1 MDYQDILY
9 EVDQGIAKI
18 VINRPDALNSLT
30 PKVLSEL
37 HSAVQEAGQDNQ
49 VGVIVL
55 TGAGRA
61 FCAGVD
67 LKALEKPAGA
77 DVGDDLNNA
86 ARDLQCA
93 IEDVRKPVIGMVN
106 GFCLTGGLELALA
119 CDFIVAADEA
129 RFGDTHT
136 RWGLRCTWGMSRR
149 LPGRVGEG
157 KARELTYT
165 AEMISGV
172 EAARIGLANKSVPVS
187 DLEKTVR
194 EIAEK
199 ILANSAEA
207 VAAHKHLYSESR
219 KETMAKG
226 LEREYTTMPEISDT
240 LERMNGFARKG

>member
-93 IEDVRKPVIGMVN
+93 IEDVPKPVIGMVN

-187 DLEKTVR
+187 ELEKTVR

-207 VAAHKHLYSESR
+207 VAAHKNLYGESR

>member
-1 MDYQDILY
+1 MDYQDVLY
-9 EVDQGIAKI
+9 DVEQGIAKI

-30 PKVLSEL
+30 PNLLSEL
-37 HSAVQEAGQDNQ
+37 RSAVEEAGKDHQ

-67 LKALEKPAGA
+67 LKALERPAGA

-86 ARDLQCA
+86 ARDLQGA
-93 IEDVRKPVIGMVN
+93 IEDVPKPVIGMVN

-119 CDFIVAADEA
+119 CDFIIAADEA
-129 RFGDTHT
+129 KFGDTHT
-136 RWGLRCTWGMSRR
+136 RWGLRCTWGMSQR
-149 LPGRVGEG
+149 LPVRVGEA

-165 AEMISGV
+165 AEMISGA

-187 DLEKTVR
+187 ELEKTVR

-199 ILANSAEA
+199 ILANSADA
-207 VAAHKHLYSESR
+207 VAAHKHLYGQSR
-219 KETMAKG
+219 KESMEKG
-226 LEREYTTMPEISDT
+226 LEREYSTMPEISDT
-240 LERMNGFARKG
+240 LERLTGFAKKG

>member
-9 EVDQGIAKI
+9 EVEQGIAKV

-30 PKVLSEL
+30 PNVLSEL
-37 HSAVQEAGQDNQ
+37 HSAVEEAGKDSQ

-77 DVGDDLNNA
+77 DVGDDLNNT
-86 ARDLQCA
+86 ARDLQSA
-93 IEDVRKPVIGMVN
+93 IEDVPKPVIGMVN

-119 CDFIVAADEA
+119 CDFIIAADEA
-129 RFGDTHT
+129 KFGDTHA

-149 LPGRVGEG
+149 LPGRVGDA

-165 AEMISGV
+165 AEMISGA
-172 EAARIGLANKSVPVS
+172 EAERIGLANKSVPVS
-187 DLEKTVR
+187 ELEKTVK

-199 ILANSAEA
+199 ILANSADA
-207 VAAHKHLYSESR
+207 VAAHKYLYSQSR

-240 LERMNGFARKG
+240 LERIGGFAKKG

>member
-9 EVDQGIAKI
+9 DVEQGIAKI

-30 PKVLSEL
+30 PNLLSEL
-37 HSAVQEAGQDNQ
+37 HSAVEEAGKDNQ

-55 TGAGRA
+55 TGAGRS

-67 LKALEKPAGA
+67 LKALENPAGA

-93 IEDVRKPVIGMVN
+93 IEDVPKPVIGMVN

-119 CDFIVAADEA
+119 CDFIIAADEA

-149 LPGRVGEG
+149 LPCRVGEG

-165 AEMISGV
+165 AEMISGA

-187 DLEKTVR
+187 KLEETVG

-199 ILANSAEA
+199 ILANSADA
-207 VAAHKHLYSESR
+207 VAAHKHLYSQSR
-219 KETMAKG
+219 KEIMAKG
-226 LEREYTTMPEISDT
+226 LERECTTMPEISDT
-240 LERMNGFARKG
+240 LERLTGFAKKG

>member
-1 MDYQDILY
+1 MDFQDVHY
-9 EVDQGIAKI
+9 EVEQGIARI
-18 VINRPDALNSLT
+18 VINRPDALNALT
-30 PKVLSEL
+30 PTLLSEL
-37 HSAVQEAGQDNQ
+37 HRAVEEAGKDNR

-77 DVGDDLNNA
+77 DVGADLNNA
-86 ARDLQCA
+86 ARELQDA
-93 IEDVRKPVIGMVN
+93 IEDVPKPVIGMVN

-119 CDFIVAADEA
+119 CDFIIAADEA

-149 LPGRVGEG
+149 LPCRVGDA

-165 AEMISGV
+165 AEMISGT
-172 EAARIGLANKSVPVS
+172 EAARIGLANKSVPAS
-187 DLEKTVR
+187 ELERTVR

-207 VAAHKHLYSESR
+207 VAAHKYLYVQSR
-219 KETMAKG
+219 RETMERG

-240 LERMNGFARKG
+240 LERLGGFAKKG

>member
-86 ARDLQCA
+86 ALDLQCA
-93 IEDVRKPVIGMVN
+93 IEDVPKPVIGMVN

-187 DLEKTVR
+187 EMEKTVR

-207 VAAHKHLYSESR
+207 VAAHKHLYGGSR

>member
-1 MDYQDILY
+1 MDYQEVLY
-9 EVDQGIAKI
+9 DVEQGIAKI
-18 VINRPDALNSLT
+18 VINRPDALNALT
-30 PKVLSEL
+30 PSLLSEL
-37 HSAVQEAGQDNQ
+37 HNAVEEAGKDKK

-86 ARDLQCA
+86 ARDLQRA
-93 IEDVRKPVIGMVN
+93 IEDVPMVN

-119 CDFIVAADEA
+119 CDFIIAADEA

-149 LPGRVGEG
+149 LPCRVGEG

-165 AEMISGV
+165 AEMISGA
-172 EAARIGLANKSVPVS
+172 EAGRIGLANKSVPVS
-187 DLEKTVR
+187 ELEKTVR

-207 VAAHKHLYSESR
+207 VAAHKYLYGQSR
-219 KETMAKG
+219 KEIMEEG

>member
-1 MDYQDILY
+1 MDYQDVLY
-9 EVDQGIAKI
+9 DVEQGIAKI
-18 VINRPDALNSLT
+18 VINRPDALNALT
-30 PKVLSEL
+30 PKLLSEL
-37 HSAVQEAGQDNQ
+37 HSAVEEAGKDNR

-86 ARDLQCA
+86 ARDLQRA
-93 IEDVRKPVIGMVN
+93 IEDVPKPVIGMVN

-119 CDFIVAADEA
+119 CDFIIAADEA
-129 RFGDTHT
+129 RFGDTHA

-149 LPGRVGEG
+149 LPCRVGEG

-165 AEMISGV
+165 AEMISGA

-187 DLEKTVR
+187 ELEKTVR

-199 ILANSAEA
+199 ILANSPDA
-207 VAAHKHLYSESR
+207 VAAHKHLYSQSR
-219 KETMAKG
+219 KESMEKG
-226 LEREYTTMPEISDT
+226 LEREYTTIPEISDT
-240 LERMNGFARKG
+240 LERIGGFAKKG

>member
-1 MDYQDILY
+1 MAYQDVLY
-9 EVDQGIAKI
+9 EVEKGVAKI
-18 VINRPDALNSLT
+18 VINRPDALNALT
-30 PKVLSEL
+30 PSLLSEL
-37 HSAVQEAGQDNQ
+37 HTAVDEAGKDDQ

-67 LKALEKPAGA
+67 LKALDKPAGA

-86 ARDLQCA
+86 ARDLQSA
-93 IEDVRKPVIGMVN
+93 IEDVPKPVIGMVN

-129 RFGDTHT
+129 KFGDTHT

-149 LPGRVGEG
+149 LPERVGDA

-165 AEMISGV
+165 AEMISGS

-187 DLEKTVR
+187 DLERTVK

-199 ILANSAEA
+199 IVGNSADA
-207 VAAHKHLYSESR
+207 VAAHKALYTQSR
-219 KETMAKG
+219 KERMEKG

-240 LERMNGFARKG
+240 LERLGGFAKKG

>member
-1 MDYQDILY
+1 MDYQDVLY
-9 EVDQGIAKI
+9 DVEQGIAKI

-30 PKVLSEL
+30 PNVLSEL
-37 HSAVQEAGQDNQ
+37 HSAVEEAGKDDQ

-67 LKALEKPAGA
+67 LKALEEPAGA

-86 ARDLQCA
+86 ARDLQGA
-93 IEDVRKPVIGMVN
+93 IEDVPKPVIGMVN

-119 CDFIVAADEA
+119 CDFIIAADEA
-129 RFGDTHT
+129 KFGDTHA

-149 LPGRVGEG
+149 LPYRVGES

-165 AEMISGV
+165 AEMISGT

-187 DLEKTVR
+187 VLEETVR
-194 EIAEK
+194 ETAEK
-199 ILANSAEA
+199 ILANSADA
-207 VAAHKHLYSESR
+207 VTAHKHLYSQSR
-219 KETMAKG
+219 KEMLAKG

-240 LERMNGFARKG
+240 LERITGFAKKG

>member
-93 IEDVRKPVIGMVN
+93 IEDVPKPVIGMVN

-199 ILANSAEA
+199 ILTNSAEA

>member
-1 MDYQDILY
+1 MNDQEVLY
-9 EVDQGIAKI
+9 EVEQGIAKI
-18 VINRPDALNSLT
+18 VINRPDALNALT
-30 PKVLSEL
+30 PNVLSEL
-37 HSAVQEAGQDNQ
+37 RGAVEKAGKDAR

-77 DVGDDLNNA
+77 DVGDALNNA
-86 ARDLQCA
+86 ARDVQSA
-93 IEDVRKPVIGMVN
+93 IEDVPKPVIGMVN

-119 CDFIVAADEA
+119 CDFIIAADEA

-149 LPGRVGEG
+149 LPVRVGEA

-165 AEMISGV
+165 AEMISGT
-172 EAARIGLANKSVPVS
+172 EAARIGLANKSVPLS
-187 DLEKTVR
+187 ELEKTVR

-199 ILANSAEA
+199 ILANSADA
-207 VAAHKHLYSESR
+207 VAAHKYLYSRSR

-226 LEREYTTMPEISDT
+226 LEREYNTMPEISDT
-240 LERMNGFARKG
+240 LERIGGFVKKG

>member
-18 VINRPDALNSLT
+18 IINRPDALNSLT

-93 IEDVRKPVIGMVN
+93 IEDVPKPVIGMVN

-240 LERMNGFARKG
+240 LERITGFAKRG